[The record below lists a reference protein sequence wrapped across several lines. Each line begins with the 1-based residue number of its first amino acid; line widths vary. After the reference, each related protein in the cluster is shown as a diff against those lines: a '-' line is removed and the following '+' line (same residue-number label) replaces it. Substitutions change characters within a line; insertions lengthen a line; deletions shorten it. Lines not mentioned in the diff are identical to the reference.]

1 MIINEYRNRFYKL
14 LESELGNVKPL
25 ICENEGFTK
34 VDVLG
39 DTFFHGTMGYE
50 INSAKDLDP
59 LFRFTDEY
67 KEKQKNFLTRNKSAS
82 SDDGVGIYFGRF
94 SDKIGPEDAKQY
106 FDPNSSRSQYFDKG
120 FMYEMTL
127 KPNANVVTR
136 PDYIYVSINDY
147 KLLISQGVDAISEYP
162 DSFKNGGGL
171 VLLNPN
177 AIETWKEFY
186 RWERLYDIDNFRPN
200 PEYSNYD
207 FSSYK
212 PGDSIPP
219 EFISIDKQR
228 FSSFDEVKKYVK
240 EHLGVELN
248 DPSAEEVCSDDGE
261 NCISISRPLVQNF

>member
-25 ICENEGFTK
+25 LCENENFTK

-50 INSAKDLDP
+50 INSVKDLDP

-67 KEKQKNFLTRNKSAS
+67 KERQKNFLTRNKSAS
-82 SDDGVGIYFGRF
+82 SDSGVGIYFGRF
-94 SDKIGPEDAKQY
+94 SDKMGPEDAKQY

-162 DSFKNGGGL
+162 DSFRNGGGL

-200 PEYSNYD
+200 PEYSKYD

-228 FSSFDEVKKYVK
+228 FSSFDEVKKYTK
-240 EHLGVELN
+240 ERLGIELN
-248 DPSAEEVCSDDGE
+248 DPSVEEVCSDDGE
-261 NCISISRPLVQNF
+261 NCITISRPLVKNF